1 MNMLYYLV
9 PVVGIAGMLFYTRW
23 AQANV
28 RKRAAAGEG
37 PQMFHD
43 SFADKFEVLAPDE
56 RLIGMWMGL
65 AYITPDTTVGQVAAT
80 VAKEMALAAINRSTY
95 TPTVYVGLT
104 THGRV
109 LVSEEYTEMGRRNN
123 FKVVCALPAG
133 ARVVSGQAAKPDHQG
148 APPRNTYSADAPS
161 GRAVPGLAER
171 RREHDRRVHVPL
183 HHERL
188 AHHARSR
195 RQRLAAS
202 EQTRRRGLTTRQVG
216 RSSIGA
222 CRATPRRR
230 NCGTASS
237 SSHGLASRCAGRS
250 SSRTSGAAA
259 PSR

>member
-148 APPRNTYSADAPS
+148 APPRNTYSADAPMELVRLVGQDGQYLGWLS
-161 GRAVPGLAER
+161 AAGSMTGASTFLSITSVLPIT
-171 RREHDRRVHVPL
+171 RE
-183 HHERL
+183 
-188 AHHARSR
+188 A
-195 RQRLAAS
+195 AAS
-202 EQTRRRGLTTRQVG
+202 VWQ
-216 RSSIGA
+216 
-222 CRATPRRR
+222 RASKPV
-230 NCGTASS
+230 
-237 SSHGLASRCAGRS
+237 
-250 SSRTSGAAA
+250 AAA
-259 PSR
+259 

>member
-148 APPRNTYSADAPS
+148 APSRNTYSADAPMELVRLVGQDEQYLGWLS
-161 GRAVPGLAER
+161 AAGSMTGASTFLSITSVLPIT
-171 RREHDRRVHVPL
+171 RE
-183 HHERL
+183 
-188 AHHARSR
+188 A
-195 RQRLAAS
+195 AAS
-202 EQTRRRGLTTRQVG
+202 VWQ
-216 RSSIGA
+216 
-222 CRATPRRR
+222 RASKPV
-230 NCGTASS
+230 
-237 SSHGLASRCAGRS
+237 
-250 SSRTSGAAA
+250 AAA
-259 PSR
+259 